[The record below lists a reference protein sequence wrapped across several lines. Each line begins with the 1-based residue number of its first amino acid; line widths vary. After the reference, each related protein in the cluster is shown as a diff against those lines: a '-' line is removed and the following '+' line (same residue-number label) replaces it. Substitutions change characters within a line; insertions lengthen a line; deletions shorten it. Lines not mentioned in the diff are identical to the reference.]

1 MMIRPVLQTMRRSA
15 LVPTIAPA
23 LAFAACRDSLDN
35 LDSLRG
41 RAPASEYWPRRS
53 NRWGFLF
60 QSCFGGLPP
69 IGGLQMIDPFTVV
82 ATAVGFVIVAS
93 LMLAAIEQ

>member
-1 MMIRPVLQTMRRSA
+1 MRRSA
-15 LVPTIAPA
+15 FVPTTAPA

-35 LDSLRG
+35 LGLRG
-41 RAPASEYWPRRS
+41 RGPALEYWPRRS
-53 NRWGFLF
+53 NRRGFLF
-60 QSCFGGLPP
+60 QSCFGGLCP
-69 IGGLQMIDPFTVV
+69 IGRLQMLDPFTVV